1 MSEHV
6 DLVIYHAGCSDGFG
20 AAFAAHKVLGGRAE
34 YYAANHGEP
43 PPNVTGKNVAILD
56 FSYDLATT
64 KEMIAKASSL
74 IILDHHKT
82 ANERLGDL
90 PQLHYDNDHSGAVLA
105 WNYFHPGK
113 EPPRFIKYIED
124 RDLWK
129 WEMPYSK
136 EFSAAFDMV
145 PWTFEDFELFEDDS
159 VVDDAVTRG
168 KYILAYSK
176 TVIKKICEKAQP
188 RKWHGKSVMVVNSS
202 HWQSEIGN
210 RLAQDCDIAI
220 IWYYSHETRKTRVS
234 CRAFHEG
241 IDVTELAQFFGGG
254 GHKKAA
260 GFELPEHVD
269 IETIFDNEVTSILDK

>member
-1 MSEHV
+1 MSEI

-20 AAFAAHKVLGGRAE
+20 AAWAAHKVLGGRAE
-34 YYAANHGEP
+34 YYAAHYGEP
-43 PPNVTGKNVAILD
+43 PPDVTGKRVAIVD
-56 FSYDLATT
+56 FSYSRSVTESMIELA
-64 KEMIAKASSL
+64 ESL

-82 ANERLGDL
+82 AAENLRDL
-90 PQLHYDNDHSGAVLA
+90 PELVFDNSHSGAILS

-113 EPPRFIKYIED
+113 EAPRFLKYIED

-145 PWTFEDFELFEDDS
+145 PWEFEEFEKFEDDS
-159 VVDDAVTRG
+159 VVDDAINRG

-176 TVIKKICEKAQP
+176 TVIKKVCEKAQP
-188 RKWHGKSVMVVNSS
+188 RKWRGKSVMAVNSS

-210 RLAQDCDIAI
+210 KLAQDCDFAI
-220 IWYYSHETRKTRVS
+220 IWYYSHEDRKTRVS
-234 CRAFHEG
+234 CRAFHEE
-241 IDVTELAQFFGGG
+241 IDVTEVARAYGGG

-260 GFELPEHVD
+260 GFELPEGIH
-269 IETIFDNEVTSILDK
+269 IETIFDSL